1 MRTLALLLLSLLL
14 GSCASTGAASGH
26 DHTFAFLRLGPRR
39 AEYGSDKMNE
49 LMRGHMANIGRL
61 AEQRELYLAGPMGQG
76 NPEPELRGI
85 FVLATGDVA
94 RARKLCQSDPSIAA
108 GVLEPEIVPMRTD
121 ADLADVLA
129 RGLEFEERRK
139 LDPSIPMTAG
149 MSTYVMLLADDGVR
163 AARELRTVRS
173 TGAIV
178 LTAIFGGAR
187 EGQVLF
193 VLDARDLAAA
203 EAMLAPVRA
212 ELGPH
217 KLLPWFGTI
226 ELRTAAESL

>member
-1 MRTLALLLLSLLL
+1 MRTLALLLLSLII
-14 GSCASTGAASGH
+14 GSCASMGLGSNH

-39 AEYGSDKMNE
+39 AEYGSDKMSE

-61 AEQRELYLAGPMGQG
+61 AAEGELYLAGPMGQG

-94 RARKLCQSDPSIAA
+94 HARELCASDPAIAA
-108 GVLEPEIVPMRTD
+108 GVLEAEVVPMRTD
-121 ADLADVLA
+121 TDLADVLA

-139 LDPSIPMTAG
+139 LDPSISMMEG
-149 MSTYVMLLADDGVR
+149 MSTYVMVLAEDGVR

-178 LTAIFGGAR
+178 LTAVFGGAR

-193 VLDARDLAAA
+193 ILDARDLAAA
-203 EAMLAPVRA
+203 ETLLAPVRG

-217 KLLPWFGTI
+217 QLLPWFGTI
-226 ELRTAAESL
+226 ELRPVESR